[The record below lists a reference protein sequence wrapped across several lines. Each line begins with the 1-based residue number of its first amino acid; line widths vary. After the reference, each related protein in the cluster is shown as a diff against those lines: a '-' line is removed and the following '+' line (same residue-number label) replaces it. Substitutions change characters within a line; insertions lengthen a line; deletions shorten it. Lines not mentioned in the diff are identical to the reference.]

1 MFAVFVLH
9 HDTEKN
15 SQNASH
21 VTLHLCETHSETALL
36 SAFIYLRN
44 KNDSYKH
51 ISVFVLCRTP
61 ADADISLFVYLAH
74 ICLGNEGQ
82 LAWASS

>member
-9 HDTEKN
+9 HDTEKT
-15 SQNASH
+15 S
-21 VTLHLCETHSETALL
+21 LRLCETHSETALL